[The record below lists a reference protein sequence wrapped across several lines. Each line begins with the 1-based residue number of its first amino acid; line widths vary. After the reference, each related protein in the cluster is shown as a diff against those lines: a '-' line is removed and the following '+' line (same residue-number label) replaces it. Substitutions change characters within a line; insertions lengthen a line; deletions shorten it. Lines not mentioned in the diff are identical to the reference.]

1 MPYREVTAQKVANQI
16 LFDPGTSTEL
26 TTLVVT
32 NPIQEHL
39 LVTLKKDE
47 TKQEA
52 AELPASS

>member
-1 MPYREVTAQKVANQI
+1 MPYREVTAQKVANQK

-32 NPIQEHL
+32 NPIHL
-39 LVTLKKDE
+39 LVTLKKDG